1 MKRPSSGL
9 AAALAAALLAG
20 GAPRTAGAQ
29 DSRFGEEVSV
39 LEVEIPVQVLRGQE
53 PVRGLTAADF
63 VVLDDGE
70 PREIVGFRVVD
81 LAEGDGALEVAADDP
96 ETGGAARDRATGD
109 AGAPAAALSDGRTM
123 LVLFDLLYSR
133 PQYLRRALR
142 GVREMVA
149 AQLQPG
155 DRIAVA
161 YLGGSGARL
170 IGGFASDPAEI
181 GLAVEVF
188 GAMLERKPEE
198 AVERYAELAALG
210 GAAGAGREAR
220 GAAGARARAEETP
233 ALQTASHELA
243 KRFGAA
249 GAAVMMAGGSAGDGV
264 AVAPAAGSGGDPGDG
279 SAGFSD
285 PTLGQVAAVDAAGL
299 GAALAEAAD
308 ATPIRVL
315 TREIGRLATL
325 LRDVPGQR
333 QILYLSEGFSS
344 RILNNFTSGDRAF
357 TLRVLETM
365 FEALRKGGWT
375 LHAIDV
381 QGIPGP
387 FDGRGFDADSLFY
400 MANETG
406 GQLLENFNR
415 IHEAT
420 ALLTK
425 RTSLTYVLTIRPD
438 DVVSDGQLHRLD
450 VRLREGGGWRTRVLH
465 RTGYYAPEPDARKN
479 PLERRMDSA
488 ELLLGRDELDGLGV
502 RLRAGTLPPSE
513 GLVPVPVVVEVPLA
527 DLVADRSRRRV
538 ELEAQVYAVDSTDTV
553 QDLWVRTVH
562 LDLAAVRKGE
572 PRQGLRLLAG
582 LAVPP
587 GEYRLR
593 TMVSDVKG
601 ERASLVTTR
610 LTVPADGGGLLPHD
624 PVVVDRSADWLRLV
638 GLPGAGPGAVTRD
651 ALAFGEATL
660 VPQVAPRVAPGGA
673 LEFVVVTPAGVDVEL
688 SARVLDE
695 AGRPLA
701 PGDAVTFGEAYPSP
715 SGTLV
720 RHLGTAP
727 TRELPP
733 ADYVLEVSAREP
745 GAGLAATRALRFE
758 IAPVATE
765 RGIR

>member
-1 MKRPSSGL
+1 MKRSHLG
-9 AAALAAALLAG
+9 AAALLATTLAG
-20 GAPRTAGAQ
+20 PAPAADDGT
-29 DSRFGEEVSV
+29 RFGEEVSV
-39 LEVEIPVQVLRGQE
+39 LEIEIPVQVLHGQE
-53 PVRGLTAADF
+53 PVRGLTAEDF
-63 VVLDDGE
+63 LVLDDGE
-70 PREIVGFRVVD
+70 RREIVGFRVVD
-81 LAEGDGALEVAADDP
+81 LAEGDGAPQVAEEAAPDRSP
-96 ETGGAARDRATGD
+96 GGAGSG
-109 AGAPAAALSDGRTM
+109 GASVSDGRTI

-161 YLGGSGARL
+161 YLGGTGARL

-210 GAAGAGREAR
+210 GGRSGERAAPGAEGSRGR
-220 GAAGARARAEETP
+220 AADTP

-249 GAAVMMAGGSAGDGV
+249 GAALMMGGGSGGAGV
-264 AVAPAAGSGGDPGDG
+264 SVAPAGGPGGGDLGEG
-279 SAGFSD
+279 SALFSD
-285 PTLGQVAAVDAAGL
+285 PTIGQVAAADAQGL
-299 GAALAEAAD
+299 GASLAEVAD
-308 ATPIRVL
+308 ASPIRVL

-344 RILNNFTSGDRAF
+344 RILNNFTSGERAF

-387 FDGRGFDADSLFY
+387 FDGRGFDADALFY

-438 DVVSDGQLHRLD
+438 DVVSDGQLHRLE

-465 RTGYYAPEPDARKN
+465 RTGYYAPEPDAKKN
-479 PLERRMDSA
+479 PLERRMDAA

-513 GLVPVPVVVEVPLA
+513 GLVPVTVVVEVPLA
-527 DLVADRSRRRV
+527 ELVADRKRKRV
-538 ELEAQVYAVDSTDTV
+538 ELEAQIYAVDSTDTV
-553 QDLWVRTVH
+553 QDLWVRTVQ
-562 LDLAAVRKGE
+562 LDLAALRRGE
-572 PRQGLRLLAG
+572 PREGLRLLAG

-601 ERASLVTTR
+601 ERASLTTTP
-610 LTVPADGGGLLPHD
+610 LSVPADGGGLLPHD
-624 PVVVDRSADWLRLV
+624 PVVVDRSTGWLRLV
-638 GLPGAGPGAVTRD
+638 GLPAAGPGAATAE

-660 VPQVAPRVAPGGA
+660 VPQVAPRVPAGDA
-673 LEFVVVTPAGVDVEL
+673 LEVVVVTPAGAAVEL

-701 PGDAVTFGEAYPSP
+701 PRGAVVFGEGYPSP

-727 TRELPP
+727 TAELPP
-733 ADYVLEVSAREP
+733 AIYLLEVSARER
-745 GAGLAATRALRFE
+745 GVARVAMRTLRFE
-758 IAPVATE
+758 IAA
-765 RGIR
+765 GG

>member
-1 MKRPSSGL
+1 MTRPSSGL
-9 AAALAAALLAG
+9 AAAFATALLVG
-20 GAPRTAGAQ
+20 SAPPTATGQ
-29 DSRFGEEVSV
+29 DPRFGEEVSV
-39 LEVEIPVQVLRGQE
+39 LEIEIPVQVLRGQE
-53 PVRGLTAADF
+53 PVRDLTAEDF
-63 VVLDDGE
+63 LVLDDGE

-81 LAEGDGALEVAADDP
+81 LAEGDGAPQVAGEGAPDGAS
-96 ETGGAARDRATGD
+96 GGAG
-109 AGAPAAALSDGRTM
+109 AGHAAVSDGRTI

-142 GVREMVA
+142 GVREMVG

-161 YLGGSGARL
+161 YLGGTGARL

-198 AVERYAELAALG
+198 AVERYADLAAL
-210 GAAGAGREAR
+210 ATDRNGRGDAR
-220 GAAGARARAEETP
+220 GAAGPRGRAEATP

-249 GAAVMMAGGSAGDGV
+249 GAAVMMGGGSGGAGV
-264 AVAPAAGSGGDPGDG
+264 AVAPAGGPDPGGVSGGGT
-279 SAGFSD
+279 AAFSD
-285 PTLGQVAAVDAAGL
+285 PTIGQVAAVDAQAL
-299 GAALAEAAD
+299 GASLAEAAD

-344 RILNNFTSGDRAF
+344 RILNNFTSGERAF

-438 DVVSDGQLHRLD
+438 DVVADGQLHRLD

-465 RTGYYAPEPDARKN
+465 RTGYYAPEPDADKN
-479 PLERRMDSA
+479 PLERRMDAA
-488 ELLLGRDELDGLGV
+488 ELLLGRDEIDALGV
-502 RLRAGTLPPSE
+502 RLRAGTLPAAE

-527 DLVADRSRRRV
+527 ELVADRSRKRV

-562 LDLAAVRKGE
+562 LDLASLRKGE
-572 PRQGLRLLAG
+572 RREGVRLLAG

-593 TMVSDVKG
+593 TLVSDVKG
-601 ERASLVTTR
+601 ERASLTTTP

-624 PVVVDRSADWLRLV
+624 PVVVDRSAAWLRLV
-638 GLPGAGPGAVTRD
+638 GLPAAGPGAATAE
-651 ALAFGEATL
+651 ALAFGEGTM
-660 VPQVAPRVAPGGA
+660 VPQVSPEVPGGEA
-673 LEFVVVTPAGVDVEL
+673 MEVVVVTPGGADVEL
-688 SARVLDE
+688 SARVLDGE
-695 AGRPLA
+695 GRPLP
-701 PGDAVTFGEAYPSP
+701 PGGAVVFGEGYPGP
-715 SGTLV
+715 SKTLV
-720 RHLGTAP
+720 RHLGIVPIAG
-727 TRELPP
+727 LPP
-733 ADYVLEVSAREP
+733 AFYVLEVSAREP
-745 GAGLAATRALRFE
+745 GTQRAATRRLRFE
-758 IAPVATE
+758 IAA
-765 RGIR
+765 GG